1 MAAKC
6 ERCGQSVL
14 PDDVVCWQ
22 CGARLASAPGV
33 AATAPQPVVDAA
45 ALPSI
50 SFTTLAYYAA
60 ATAVTMLLLVV
71 LIVVLAG
78 RPLVHT
84 DLDAPKLP
92 GWTAVTAPDDQYLLK
107 LPPRW
112 EWAAAPGFAFEQWQ
126 QQPEMA
132 DLLAALSLPTGDL
145 TPQLLARAPDDSPL
159 VLLAG
164 AGNNKPFTALFAAMQ
179 VQPDVADVKR
189 LPHFLGHEQIAYT
202 QTVTANAVPW
212 RCQVRLHFSQQPF
225 YWTAICSPAAETAT
239 AVTSTRIL
247 DSFQPLSP

>member
-22 CGARLASAPGV
+22 CGARLTPTPGAAS
-33 AATAPQPVVDAA
+33 TSPQPVVDGAV
-45 ALPSI
+45 LPPI
-50 SFTTLAYYAA
+50 SFATLAYFAA

-71 LIVVLAG
+71 LMAVLAG
-78 RPLVHT
+78 RPLLHT

-107 LPPRW
+107 LPPQW
-112 EWAAAPGFAFEQWQ
+112 EWVSASDFAFVEWQ
-126 QQPEMA
+126 RQPEMA
-132 DLLAALSLPTGDL
+132 DLLAALPLPTGDL
-145 TPQLLARAPDDSPL
+145 TPQLLARAPGDSPL
-159 VLLAG
+159 FLLAG
-164 AGNNKPFTALFAAMQ
+164 AGNNTPFTALFAVMQ
-179 VQPDVADVKR
+179 VQPGVADVKR

-202 QTVTANAVPW
+202 QTVTANAAPW

-225 YWTAICSPAAETAT
+225 YWTAICSPAAEMAT
-239 AVTSTRIL
+239 AVTPTRIL